1 MKINEAGLQLIREF
15 EGLRLVAYRCSA
27 GVLTIGYGH
36 TIGVREGD
44 KITEAQANDMLLSDL
59 THAEKA
65 VNNLCPPLNENQF
78 SALVSFVFNLGS
90 MSLATSTLLR
100 KIKEGKMDEAAE
112 NFGKWV
118 FAGGKVVEGLKRRR
132 KAERELF
139 ERSV

>member
-1 MKINEAGLQLIREF
+1 MKINEAGLRLIKDF
-15 EGLRLVAYRCSA
+15 EGLRLVAYRCPA
-27 GVLTIGYGH
+27 GVLTIGFGH
-36 TIGVREGD
+36 TIGVHEGD
-44 KITEAQANDMLLSDL
+44 KITEEQANDFLLSDL
-59 THAEKA
+59 VHAEKA
-65 VNNLCPPLNENQF
+65 VNNLCPPLNGNQF

-139 ERSV
+139 ERPV